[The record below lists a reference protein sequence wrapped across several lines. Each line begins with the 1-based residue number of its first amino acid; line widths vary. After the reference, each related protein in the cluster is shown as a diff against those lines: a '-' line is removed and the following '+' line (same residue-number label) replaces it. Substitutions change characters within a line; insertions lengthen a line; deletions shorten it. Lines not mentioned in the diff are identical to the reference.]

1 MHAKEDS
8 YMESD
13 GVDRLKNELIKREI
27 KCFNYCVELARQMM
41 MSGNTKHAR
50 VLLEDAIKSAD
61 EIERLSQNE
70 QATFIRSEKIH

>member
-50 VLLEDAIKSAD
+50 VLLEDAIKSVD

>member
-1 MHAKEDS
+1 
-8 YMESD
+8 MESD